1 MIHQFLEN
9 RISTKEKRIKELEAQ
24 QKRVQQQLATA
35 RRDLKALQADK
46 VNELLTESHMT
57 YEDMAKLLQ
66 NHHQQD
72 APDYH

>member
-1 MIHQFLEN
+1 MASTSLEN
-9 RISTKEKRIKELEAQ
+9 RISAKEKRIKELEAQ
-24 QKRVQQQLATA
+24 QKRVQQQWATA

-46 VNELLTESHMT
+46 VNALLTESHMT

-66 NHHQQD
+66 KQHQQD

>member
-1 MIHQFLEN
+1 MASTSLEN
-9 RISTKEKRIKELEAQ
+9 RISAKEKRIKELEAQ

-46 VNELLTESHMT
+46 VNALLTESNMT

-66 NHHQQD
+66 KQHQQD